1 MVRVRAPARHGGA
14 NDEVAMRPALLRRGG
29 GVSPLLVLAAV
40 VATACGPVTPVP
52 SSAVSG
58 SQPPVA
64 AATVSPAAATE
75 SPTSDPSV
83 DLPADSPS
91 DLPSDS
97 PTDAPTPVPVDPCS
111 LITRAE
117 ANAVAGTKTGA
128 PLPEGD
134 PATRCV
140 WPTPTSGA
148 IGQVELDVG
157 DGAKKAYDI
166 DATVLK
172 HSFKPVAGLGD
183 EAYVEDGSVF
193 FRKGDTWVGIH
204 IVRLDDSKT
213 WTPKLIALAMTV
225 AGQI

>member
-1 MVRVRAPARHGGA
+1 
-14 NDEVAMRPALLRRGG
+14 MRPALLRRGG
-29 GVSPLLVLAAV
+29 GVRLLFVLAAV

-58 SQPPVA
+58 SEPPVA
-64 AATVSPAAATE
+64 AATVSPAVATGSI
-75 SPTSDPSV
+75 SPDPSV
-83 DLPADSPS
+83 DVPTDAPSDLPSDTPADSPS
-91 DLPSDS
+91 DA
-97 PTDAPTPVPVDPCS
+97 PTDAPTPIPVDPCS
-111 LITRAE
+111 LVTRAE

-128 PLPEGD
+128 PMPEGD

-172 HSFKPVAGLGD
+172 HDFKPVPGLGV
-183 EAYVEDGSVF
+183 EAYVEDGSLF

-204 IVRLDDSKT
+204 IVRLDDSKI
-213 WTPKLIALAMTV
+213 WTPKMIALAMTV
-225 AGQI
+225 AGRI